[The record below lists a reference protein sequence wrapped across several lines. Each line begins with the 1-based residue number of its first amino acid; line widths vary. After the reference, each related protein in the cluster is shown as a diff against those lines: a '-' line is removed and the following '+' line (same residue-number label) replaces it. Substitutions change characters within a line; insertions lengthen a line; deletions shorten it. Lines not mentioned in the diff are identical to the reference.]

1 MIPQSDLI
9 GAAVVA
15 LSSADFFSGAAQDPH
30 RPELV
35 RRIPGPG
42 TRLAPRVDTATCLRG
57 VTSYKSGGL
66 KRSTQHPARRESVKR
81 KPKKAKAKRRG
92 RSALICMSLQY
103 NELRNCD

>member
-1 MIPQSDLI
+1 MNFD
-9 GAAVVA
+9 
-15 LSSADFFSGAAQDPH
+15 GAAQRSTAVGGSNHGIGQSSCSIRRRDSLQAFRSLRQQ
-30 RPELV
+30 RP
-35 RRIPGPG
+35 
-42 TRLAPRVDTATCLRG
+42 DTSGR

>member
-1 MIPQSDLI
+1 MARFRVI
-9 GAAVVA
+9 
-15 LSSADFFSGAAQDPH
+15 SAI
-30 RPELV
+30 R
-35 RRIPGPG
+35 
-42 TRLAPRVDTATCLRG
+42 
-57 VTSYKSGGL
+57 GGL